1 MNLITGIGKMNLK
14 FNPNVIVFSFLI
26 LILTAA
32 VGCGGKENTQNME
45 MTPRAIVTAVNVEKK
60 NINDTLF
67 FSASSVFNNKTTVQ
81 SPVAGYLSLMKISNG
96 MNVSKG
102 DFLFEVVTKEY
113 NALQTSPG
121 LLDTLDLRNNAGK
134 VHILAP
140 ARGQIADLNFSQGQ
154 YVQEGNALCTIIDL
168 SSILFKL
175 YVPVENRAYVKNG
188 ISCGILMPEGQ
199 IISGRISNLL
209 ATTEVNTQTETYYVR
224 TSNAVNIPEGVNV
237 KAFLVISRGAETQI
251 LPRSAI
257 LSNETLSEFW
267 VMKII
272 NDSTAVKT
280 SVTPGKITGDEIEIL
295 KPEFLPEDKIVI
307 SGNYGLS
314 DTALVSI
321 STEKEVK

>member
-1 MNLITGIGKMNLK
+1 MNFRHILYPINL
-14 FNPNVIVFSFLI
+14 FSLI
-26 LILTAA
+26 LILSSSA
-32 VGCGGKENTQNME
+32 GCSGKENTDDRVL
-45 MTPRAIVTAVNVEKK
+45 TPRAVVTAANVEKK

-67 FSASSVFNNKTTVQ
+67 FNASSVFNNKTIVQ
-81 SPVAGYLSLMKISNG
+81 SPVAGYLSEMNISNG
-96 MNVSKG
+96 MNVSRG
-102 DFLFEVVTKEY
+102 EFLFEVVTKEY
-113 NALQTSPG
+113 NALQTSPE
-121 LLDTLDLRNNAGK
+121 LLDTLNLRNNAGK

-140 ARGQIADLNFSQGQ
+140 ARGQVADLNFRQGQ

-188 ISCGILMPEGQ
+188 VPCGILMPGGAVIEGKVT
-199 IISGRISNLL
+199 NLL
-209 ATTEVNTQTETYYVR
+209 ATTEINTQTETYYVKPFI
-224 TSNAVNIPEGVNV
+224 NVNIPEGVNV
-237 KAFLVISRGAETQI
+237 KAFIVIRGDDETQM
-251 LPRSAI
+251 LPRTAV

-280 SVTPGKITGDEIEIL
+280 PVTPGKIIGDEIEIL
-295 KPEFLPEDKIVI
+295 KPAFSPEDKIVI

-321 STEKEVK
+321 SAEKEEK